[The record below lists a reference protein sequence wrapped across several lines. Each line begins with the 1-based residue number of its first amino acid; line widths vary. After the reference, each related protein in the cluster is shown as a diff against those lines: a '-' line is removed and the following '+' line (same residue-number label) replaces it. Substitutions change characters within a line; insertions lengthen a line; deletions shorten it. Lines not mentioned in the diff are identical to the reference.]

1 MQIGGPEMSD
11 IINST
16 HSILYPIFM
25 SLVVFFN
32 KAVNSGLLTV
42 QTTESLLYKKVLKRQ
57 N

>member
-42 QTTESLLYKKVLKRQ
+42 QTTESLLYKKVLERQ